1 MNYNQKVAAILAET
15 VENLKALDPNP
26 EFNGAVVIM
35 ASIPTEDEKVARHT
49 VAVGKGPSIA
59 TAVAMS
65 MVECPGLEGAI
76 KVAQKALPLAKILN
90 MADEKSD
97 NPLADMFN

>member
-26 EFNGAVVIM
+26 EFDGAVVIM
-35 ASIPTEDEKVARHT
+35 ASIPTGDGKIDRHT

-59 TAVAMS
+59 TAITMS

-76 KVAQKALPLAKILN
+76 KVAQKTLPLAKILK
-90 MADEKSD
+90 MANEKSD
-97 NPLADMFN
+97 NPLADMLN